1 MRIRKNRRIKQKT
14 FNQIARDSLYS
25 AGYEIVAQ
33 GSGQIPNDTID
44 PRMLYEVNADILDAR
59 SNLFEAV
66 RRLQIKGY
74 KDIRY
79 TVGAGLRYASQGY
92 NYFIG
97 GKK

>member
-1 MRIRKNRRIKQKT
+1 MRIRKNRRIKTKT
-14 FNQIARDSLYS
+14 YNQTARDSLLT
-25 AGYEIVAQ
+25 AGYEILAE
-33 GSGQIPNDTID
+33 GSGKIPNDTID
-44 PRMLYEVNADILDAR
+44 PCMLYEVNSEIMDSR
-59 SNLFEAV
+59 SNLYEAV

-79 TVGAGLRYASQGY
+79 TVGAGLRYISQGY